1 MGATR
6 GTLALCPSVQPA
18 DLIIRQREVLLSND
32 GESYGRPSVAADDHG
47 LSLLGKPNQRTE
59 LRFGLRERTKFHT
72 RNSTTKELLGLVE
85 LWSRRAEEC
94 PGRVEKTTSK
104 GTKRGLKEERH
115 QSDLRLAPRA

>member
-6 GTLALCPSVQPA
+6 GTLALCPCVQPA

-59 LRFGLRERTKFHT
+59 LRLGLRERTKFHT

-94 PGRVEKTTSK
+94 PVADGGSGPAAPGREGRPDASVA
-104 GTKRGLKEERH
+104 G
-115 QSDLRLAPRA
+115 